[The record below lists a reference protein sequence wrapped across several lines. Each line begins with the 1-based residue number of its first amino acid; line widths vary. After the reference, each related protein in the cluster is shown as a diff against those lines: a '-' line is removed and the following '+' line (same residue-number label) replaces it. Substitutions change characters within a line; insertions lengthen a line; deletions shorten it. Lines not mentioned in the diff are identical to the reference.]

1 MSRLRKLC
9 RTAAA
14 AMFTA
19 AGAAP
24 AIGQERPYGTM
35 SDLYPSMFQPA
46 GHLRRSP
53 CPAPCPAPCVP
64 CPAPGL
70 PAVPGMPSTPTVP
83 STPGM
88 PPSTSVAPAPTIPST
103 PTTPSFAGAEAGAGL
118 SATAAIR
125 TGTMFGD
132 LLGGGV
138 FAGPL
143 PQPIS
148 PGGQFIGPA
157 PVVILPNGQR
167 VTLNNPG
174 GQRTPADEALF
185 TRVATLP
192 ANTPGGTVIGLLP
205 PPGTVFAPEFADL
218 GARVPLDFR
227 GAFKITE
234 NDTPRPTTR
243 VYASYYFYDQVSR
256 GVGGPNTPRIMVH
269 QEVIGYEQA
278 FLDNRFSVGLRL
290 PYNQIVSPRF
300 FNDTSL
306 ADLTLISKG
315 VIWENRDTGD
325 LLSGGL
331 VVTVPTAET
340 PFPSTI
346 TGQNIHSTLLQPYL
360 GYILM
365 GRDVFLQGFTSVVV
379 PTDDQDVTFMSNDLA
394 IGCFLYE
401 ARGQALS
408 GIVPVVE
415 MHLNTPFNHRNP
427 RAEPIGFFDQ
437 FTMLGGTQFYFYDRS
452 SLGLAA
458 GAPLTGPRPF
468 SLQATVQFN
477 FRF

>member
-1 MSRLRKLC
+1 MSRLGIFG

-14 AMFTA
+14 ALMTA
-19 AGAAP
+19 ASASATL
-24 AIGQERPYGTM
+24 GQDRAYGSM
-35 SDLYPSMFQPA
+35 SDLYPSSFQPA
-46 GHLRRSP
+46 GHFRRPACPPPCASP
-53 CPAPCPAPCVP
+53 CPPVP
-64 CPAPGL
+64 YA
-70 PAVPGMPSTPTVP
+70 A
-83 STPGM
+83 PGM
-88 PPSTSVAPAPTIPST
+88 PPTSPMMPAPTTPDVPQPTIPQT
-103 PTTPSFAGAEAGAGL
+103 PAPSFAGAEAGAGL
-118 SATAAIR
+118 GAAVALR

-157 PVVILPNGQR
+157 PVVVLPNGQR

-174 GQRTPADEALF
+174 GQRTIADEALLS
-185 TRVATLP
+185 RVATLP
-192 ANTPGGTVIGLLP
+192 AGTPGGTVIGLLP

-218 GARVPLDFR
+218 VARVPQVFR

-256 GVGGPNTPRIMVH
+256 NVGGPNTPRIMVH
-269 QEVIGYEQA
+269 QEVLGYEQA
-278 FLDNRFSVGLRL
+278 FLDNRFSVGVRL

-300 FNDTSL
+300 FNNTAL
-306 ADLTLISKG
+306 ADLTFITKG
-315 VIWENRDTGD
+315 VIWENRDTGN

-331 VVTVPTAET
+331 VVTAPTAQT

-346 TGQNIHSTLLQPYL
+346 TGQNLHSTLLQPYL
-360 GYILM
+360 GYILI
-365 GRDVFLQGFTSVVV
+365 GSDLFLQGFTSVVV
-379 PTDDQDVTFMSNDLA
+379 PTDDQEVTFMANDLA
-394 IGCFLYE
+394 IGAFLYE

-427 RAEPIGFFDQ
+427 RAEPVGFYDQ

-452 SLGLAA
+452 SLGIAA
-458 GAPLTGPRPF
+458 GAPLSGPRPF

-477 FRF
+477 LRF